1 MADSYVTSGAKIEC
15 SCGDKTSSLTVYAD
29 RTVFLTEKPMA
40 NISDHVSLY
49 HIAPFGK
56 CHTTKYPATGSA
68 TSANH
73 GCLTPMPCI
82 PGTTSEWING
92 KKDYIIKGAPALLK
106 SSYCRCQWGGII
118 TIVDDGQV
126 ETPSPNL
133 DRETPLNVETKQLDY
148 KRNLTSHYQPSFTFQ
163 EKLSPEKER
172 KSQSIFSE
180 EISRLQ
186 RSCET
191 TTNWLG
197 SPIHNESHLRLN
209 IEPQPSTEN
218 QNVTGE
224 IIQDDEY
231 NSPIRLYGHVSN
243 LDAVEIETVENS
255 PQTIN
260 EIGRLTLM
268 AFDAMPLIRNTKAS
282 LTFTIDALIAG
293 LSITVSVGVDNNL
306 RRYIQLEIDSWIGG
320 DFTDLVN
327 GAEINEYLK
336 KKKYKKAFSCLSRK
350 YGKRL
355 AKLVQIKPTYNTC
368 VEQPLYDW
376 LDCGAYVDLDLKL
389 DKLLNI
395 NIGSEKITNIEEVWK
410 NGYVKI
416 SSTIELPNLSLKFGW
431 DSTRIEEPNVGFFLE
446 IEFQKFADSNQPV
459 GLSFLKDAKNNQD
472 RSWIEKPLYQPEK
485 FDVQAVGKIGS
496 RWTYTWQL
504 ENLIEN
510 QRI

>member
-1 MADSYVTSGAKIEC
+1 M
-15 SCGDKTSSLTVYAD
+15 
-29 RTVFLTEKPMA
+29 
-40 NISDHVSLY
+40 
-49 HIAPFGK
+49 
-56 CHTTKYPATGSA
+56 
-68 TSANH
+68 
-73 GCLTPMPCI
+73 
-82 PGTTSEWING
+82 
-92 KKDYIIKGAPALLK
+92 
-106 SSYCRCQWGGII
+106 
-118 TIVDDGQV
+118 
-126 ETPSPNL
+126 
-133 DRETPLNVETKQLDY
+133 
-148 KRNLTSHYQPSFTFQ
+148 
-163 EKLSPEKER
+163 
-172 KSQSIFSE
+172 
-180 EISRLQ
+180 
-186 RSCET
+186 
-191 TTNWLG
+191 
-197 SPIHNESHLRLN
+197 RLN